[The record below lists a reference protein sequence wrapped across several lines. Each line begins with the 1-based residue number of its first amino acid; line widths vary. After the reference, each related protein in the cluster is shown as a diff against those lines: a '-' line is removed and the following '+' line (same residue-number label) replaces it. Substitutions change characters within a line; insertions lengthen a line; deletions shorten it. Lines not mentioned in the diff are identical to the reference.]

1 MVCIF
6 LHSMV
11 LILWSKEVSD
21 PQTLAPHGA
30 KETAKVYHLK
40 LGKSPQDSAFSELV
54 KMIARLEIEQGI
66 KINPLNYPEIAINFD
81 TRTAPGLYI
90 QSELINGLIK
100 FLEIRGYGKE
110 EVRLVT
116 YYLDRQTRQ
125 SLEKELPGYRII
137 TSQSDSYFHPDWFHD
152 SPIPPA
158 MGDRAE
164 LLIKYPN
171 NSDIRSDLE
180 RKSALP
186 ASLFFGK
193 TYWINLATAMDDYYL
208 GINGACSNASVN
220 ASSNTQRF
228 RKDFTMG
235 PAAVTEIL
243 AIPEFWEKQLFSLI
257 DLRAFQI
264 AGGPQF
270 NAEFIRKEPILL
282 MSKNPVFLD
291 FHTMELIRQKRALAG
306 LDDRKTQDFKLF
318 KFAREL
324 GLGDSLTSELIELS
338 SR

>member
-40 LGKSPQDSAFSELV
+40 LEKDPQDSPFSELV

-90 QSELINGLIK
+90 QSELDQWIDQIFGNSRVWQ
-100 FLEIRGYGKE
+100 RGG
-110 EVRLVT
+110 T
-116 YYLDRQTRQ
+116 ACYLLPGP
-125 SLEKELPGYRII
+125 SNKAELEKELPGYRII

-180 RKSALP
+180 TKKCPS
-186 ASLFFGK
+186 
-193 TYWINLATAMDDYYL
+193 
-208 GINGACSNASVN
+208 GI
-220 ASSNTQRF
+220 
-228 RKDFTMG
+228 
-235 PAAVTEIL
+235 
-243 AIPEFWEKQLFSLI
+243 
-257 DLRAFQI
+257 
-264 AGGPQF
+264 
-270 NAEFIRKEPILL
+270 
-282 MSKNPVFLD
+282 PVF
-291 FHTMELIRQKRALAG
+291 G
-306 LDDRKTQDFKLF
+306 
-318 KFAREL
+318 
-324 GLGDSLTSELIELS
+324 
-338 SR
+338 